1 MKKLGFVLIAFLL
14 SLVVIMPVYADET
27 GYIRDCLT
35 VLDATEDAF
44 YEKEAQRLASD
55 HQLHVYF
62 LAMETSAENME
73 ATISRLY
80 EEIGSQ
86 KDAVILALNYE
97 TNVGETYFLGSS
109 KERLKLDDDQFLW
122 KAYHAEHTIQDGIE
136 SYFATIQ
143 ARFEV
148 PPRLVDEA
156 DLLSQSEEE
165 ELLTTLDEISTR
177 QKMDVVVATVNGLR
191 GKTAEAFADD
201 FFDYH
206 NYGQGDDHDGILL
219 LVSMED
225 RDWHLSTSGTA
236 IRTFTDAGLNYMSDS
251 FLPFLSS
258 GDVAQ
263 AFSTY
268 AGLADQF
275 ITQAKTDKP
284 YDVGNLP
291 KEPFNVLL
299 WGGASLLT
307 GIVVAWGYTAWLK
320 GQLTSV
326 RPQIG
331 AQRYVKEG
339 SFRLTKS
346 QDLFLYRTV
355 NRHARPK
362 SSNQF
367 GGGSGGSSIHISSS
381 GHSHGGSGGKF

>member
-1 MKKLGFVLIAFLL
+1 MKKLGFILIAFLL
-14 SLVVIMPVYADET
+14 SLVVITPVYADET
-27 GYIRDCLT
+27 GYIRDYLT
-35 VLDATEDAF
+35 VLDETEDAR

-55 HQLHVYF
+55 YQLHAYF
-62 LAMETSAENME
+62 LNMETSAENME
-73 ATISRLY
+73 AMISRLY

-86 KDAVILALNYE
+86 TDAVILAVNYK
-97 TNVGETYFLGSS
+97 TAIGETYFLGRS

-122 KAYHAEHTIQDGIE
+122 KAYRAEYTIQDGIE
-136 SYFATIQ
+136 SYFSTIQ

-156 DLLSQSEEE
+156 DLLSQSEEA

-225 RDWHLSTSGTA
+225 RDWHISTTGTA
-236 IRTFTDAGLNYMSDS
+236 IRTFTDAGLDYMSNC
-251 FLPFLSS
+251 FLPLLSS

-275 ITQAKTDKP
+275 ITQAKTDRP
-284 YDVGNLP
+284 YDFDNLP
-291 KEPFNVLL
+291 KGPFNLIL
-299 WGGASLLT
+299 WGGVSLFVGFL
-307 GIVVAWGYTAWLK
+307 AALLYTAKLK
-320 GQLTSV
+320 AQLTSV
-326 RPQIG
+326 RPQKG
-331 AQRYVKEG
+331 AQNYFKEG
-339 SFRLTKS
+339 SFQLTQS
-346 QDLFLYRTV
+346 QDLFLYRTLD
-355 NRHARPK
+355 RRTRPK
-362 SSNQF
+362 SSNSF
-367 GGGSGGSSIHISSS
+367 SSGRGGSSSHHSSS
-381 GHSHGGSGGKF
+381 GRSHGGRGGKF